1 VHTNQAVIPEF
12 DRFWQEGRIPQRAE
26 EYVLFADFRADQERH
41 RRATPSGPLELC
53 SELIAG
59 FGYDDCPPK
68 PTWLEPNEWLGA
80 TSAAIYP
87 LHLILSQPR
96 YRLHSQ
102 MDPGLVSEPGKV
114 AGREAVAINPAD
126 AVRRGI
132 ADGDVVRVYNG
143 CGACLAGAVVTDT
156 VSPGVLRLWCGA
168 WYNPPGDPPWSR
180 VSMFTLPC
188 TQRATPLDEDGVVGS
203 AIRERR

>member
-1 VHTNQAVIPEF
+1 M
-12 DRFWQEGRIPQRAE
+12 
-26 EYVLFADFRADQERH
+26 
-41 RRATPSGPLELC
+41 
-53 SELIAG
+53 
-59 FGYDDCPPK
+59 PK

-168 WYNPPGDPPWSR
+168 WYNPPGDPSWSR